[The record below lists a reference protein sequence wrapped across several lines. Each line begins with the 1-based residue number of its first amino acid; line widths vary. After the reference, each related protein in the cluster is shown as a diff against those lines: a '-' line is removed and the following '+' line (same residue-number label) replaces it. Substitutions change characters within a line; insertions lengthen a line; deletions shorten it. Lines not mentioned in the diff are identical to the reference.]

1 MPRHR
6 ATKQYPIRTLGNC
19 CGASALDARIETMK
33 AIDVMSAH
41 VRSIEP
47 TRTIAD
53 AANIM
58 AELDVGVLPVIEGG
72 ELVGIVTD
80 RDLAL
85 RGFAAGMH
93 AGSPVLRVMS
103 AHVQTCQED
112 ADLDDV
118 LEAMGE
124 QQVRRMPVCS
134 NSGDVVG
141 MISIGDLA
149 RRDPDKDEVAETL
162 SDICRPAGLHCQ
174 RAHAATS

>member
-1 MPRHR
+1 
-6 ATKQYPIRTLGNC
+6 
-19 CGASALDARIETMK
+19 MK
-33 AIDVMSAH
+33 AIDVMSAQ
-41 VRSIEP
+41 VCSIEP

-53 AANIM
+53 AANMM
-58 AELDVGVLPVIEGG
+58 ADLDVGALPVIDGG

-85 RGFAAGMH
+85 LGFAPGLH

-103 AHVQTCQED
+103 SQVQTCQED
-112 ADLDDV
+112 EELDDV

-134 NSGDVVG
+134 DSGAVVG

-174 RAHAATS
+174 SLSATSA

>member
-1 MPRHR
+1 
-6 ATKQYPIRTLGNC
+6 
-19 CGASALDARIETMK
+19 MK
-33 AIDVMSAH
+33 ATDVMSRH

-53 AANIM
+53 AAHMM
-58 AELDVGVLPVIEGG
+58 AEFDVGVLPVIDDD

-85 RGFAAGMH
+85 RGLVPGVH
-93 AGSPVLRVMS
+93 AGSPVLQIMS
-103 AHVQTCQED
+103 SQVQTCQED
-112 ADLDDV
+112 DDLDEV
-118 LEAMGE
+118 LDAMGS
-124 QQVRRMPVCS
+124 QQVRRMPVRS
-134 NSGDVVG
+134 DSGDVVG

-174 RAHAATS
+174 GLHATSA

>member
-1 MPRHR
+1 
-6 ATKQYPIRTLGNC
+6 
-19 CGASALDARIETMK
+19 MK
-33 AIDVMSAH
+33 AIDVMSPQ

-53 AANIM
+53 AANMM
-58 AELDVGVLPVIEGG
+58 ADLDVGVLPVIDGG

-85 RGFAAGMH
+85 RGFAPGLH

-103 AHVQTCQED
+103 SQVQTCQED
-112 ADLDDV
+112 EELDGV
-118 LEAMGE
+118 LETMSQ
-124 QQVRRMPVCS
+124 QQVRRMPVRS
-134 NSGDVVG
+134 DSGDVVG

-174 RAHAATS
+174 SLSATSV

>member
-1 MPRHR
+1 MR
-6 ATKQYPIRTLGNC
+6 
-19 CGASALDARIETMK
+19 
-33 AIDVMSAH
+33 AIDVMSRH

-53 AANIM
+53 AAHIM
-58 AELDVGVLPVIEGG
+58 AEFDVGVLPVVDHG

-85 RGFAAGMH
+85 RGFAPELH
-93 AGSPVLRVMS
+93 PGSPVLRVMS
-103 AHVQTCQED
+103 SDVQTCQED
-112 ADLDDV
+112 DELDDV
-118 LEAMGE
+118 LEAMGD

-134 NSGDVVG
+134 ETGDLVG

-149 RRDPDKDEVAETL
+149 RSDPDKDEVTEAL

-174 RAHAATS
+174 GLHATPA

>member
-1 MPRHR
+1 
-6 ATKQYPIRTLGNC
+6 
-19 CGASALDARIETMK
+19 MK

-58 AELDVGVLPVIEGG
+58 AELDVGVLPVIDGG

-85 RGFAAGMH
+85 RGFSPGMH

-118 LEAMGE
+118 LETMGE

-134 NSGDVVG
+134 DSGDVIG

-174 RAHAATS
+174 GAHAATA

>member
-1 MPRHR
+1 M
-6 ATKQYPIRTLGNC
+6 
-19 CGASALDARIETMK
+19 M
-33 AIDVMSAH
+33 
-41 VRSIEP
+41 
-47 TRTIAD
+47 AD
-53 AANIM
+53 
-58 AELDVGVLPVIEGG
+58 LDVGALPVIDGG

-85 RGFAAGMH
+85 RGFAPGLH

-103 AHVQTCQED
+103 SQVQTCQED
-112 ADLDDV
+112 EELDDV

-134 NSGDVVG
+134 DSGAVVG

-174 RAHAATS
+174 SLSATSA